1 MSDSSTLKDQS
12 LPKDILE
19 LTKSVK
25 QEDPEKNKND
35 KEILEL
41 TELVSDEDIQ
51 TDTNT
56 KLNSSVIGK
65 EIIKLFNN
73 NEFDKCVIFYN
84 NFPERAK
91 NNNCIHSKFYKRLHY
106 HLKIVHQFDEE
117 NFLKK
122 FKNKKIL
129 EDGKSFV
136 IKSDDEKC
144 KKIIIF

>member
-1 MSDSSTLKDQS
+1 MNKNNSETEEILSAIKDMMSDSSTLKDQS

-65 EIIKLFNN
+65 EIINDDQIRLIVKESLEALPSNQIDAIIREELSNIIKKKLKNIKFT
-73 NEFDKCVIFYN
+73 VL
-84 NFPERAK
+84 PED
-91 NNNCIHSKFYKRLHY
+91 N
-106 HLKIVHQFDEE
+106 
-117 NFLKK
+117 
-122 FKNKKIL
+122 
-129 EDGKSFV
+129 
-136 IKSDDEKC
+136 IK
-144 KKIIIF
+144 